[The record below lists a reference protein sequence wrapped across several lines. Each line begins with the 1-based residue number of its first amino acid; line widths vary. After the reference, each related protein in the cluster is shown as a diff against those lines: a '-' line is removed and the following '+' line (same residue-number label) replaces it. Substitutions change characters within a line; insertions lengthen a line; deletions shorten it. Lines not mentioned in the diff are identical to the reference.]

1 MEGDLKEIA
10 EKTLKYLCVGSCIEG
25 INFYGLKV
33 IFSES
38 ETNKNRID
46 GQIYLNIESRFIIY
60 NTWPDVLPSSEEELP
75 DQEWID
81 AAKRICNLRLKHVVD
96 VKLGES
102 IPHLFIVFD
111 SGEVLF
117 VYGHHSQYE
126 SWQLGVL
133 NNKFNNEVWEVVA
146 CPGDGIVTWVPEDI
160 L

>member
-1 MEGDLKEIA
+1 METHLKEIA
-10 EKTLKYLCVGSCIEG
+10 EKTLKYLCVGSYIEG

-38 ETNKNRID
+38 DTNKNRLD

-60 NTWPDVLPSSEEELP
+60 NTWPETFPQSEDEMPVSSWLE
-75 DQEWID
+75 DS
-81 AAKRICNLRLKHVVD
+81 KRICDLRLKHVTN
-96 VKLGES
+96 VKLGDS
-102 IPHLFIVFD
+102 MPHLFIVFD

-117 VYGHHSQYE
+117 VYGHHDKYE

-146 CPGDGIVTWVPEDI
+146 CPGDAIAIWVLEDI